1 MKRLIMTVVALMGAT
16 TLFAQTDVV
25 ATFQQGVANAKAQN
39 YNEAIAQFQ
48 EIIDAS
54 WDIEEP
60 DVNQQKAIQG
70 SKKFIV
76 TCYNKMGVAA
86 INAKNYDEAV
96 ANFSEAANLAEL
108 YEDVAAMNK
117 NRAHCR
123 LMITLLYSDPWDLW
137 TVQA

>member
-76 TCYNKMGVAA
+76 TCYNKMGIAAYNDKNYEEA
-86 INAKNYDEAV
+86 INYYERFLKTKPKDLDIKQPIRYDNENV
-96 ANFSEAANLAEL
+96 SKSEF
-108 YEDVAAMNK
+108 YYYHNK
-117 NRAHCR
+117 
-123 LMITLLYSDPWDLW
+123 IDI
-137 TVQA
+137 